1 MSHKH
6 AMIVL
11 YLIIIGMVT
20 GLIVGSFVDPEIVQ
34 SIKWMGTLFLNA
46 LRMTIV
52 PLILAAVITGIAS
65 LGDVRKLGKPGG
77 LTILYYFST
86 TVIAVIIGLIL
97 VNIIQPG
104 VGMDKVAEH
113 GLGPKPDTGATDII
127 LSMVSSNLIRDAVN
141 MQLLPLVF
149 FAVLFGA
156 AATTTGKLGEPVL
169 KFFEG
174 LNEVMMR
181 IVGWIMYLSP
191 IGVFALVATS
201 LSDAALKLCVAD
213 AATCGFS
220 GYESLMVE
228 VQKVGAYVG
237 TVLIALAVHA
247 VVLFLILVGVAKRG
261 FTFLQDM
268 SRALF
273 TAFGTASS
281 SATLPLTMECAK
293 EHGLSSRSVRFVI
306 PLGSTVNMN
315 GTALYEAVA
324 ALFIAQAYG
333 IDLTLEMQIIVAL
346 TSTMAA
352 IGAAGI
358 PNAGTVTML
367 IVLSAVGLPAEGIG
381 MLLGVDWFLDRFR
394 TSVNVWGDAVGAAVM
409 NKYMINADANE
420 ELAAIDAAEKKQI

>member
-1 MSHKH
+1 
-6 AMIVL
+6 MIVL
-11 YLIIIGMVT
+11 YLIIFGMVS
-20 GLIVGSFVDPEIVQ
+20 GLIVGAYVDPQTVQ
-34 SIKWMGTLFLNA
+34 SIDWIGTLFLNA

-52 PLILAAVITGIAS
+52 PLIMAAVITGIAS

-77 LTILYYFST
+77 LTILYYLST
-86 TVIAVIIGLIL
+86 TFIAVIIGLFF
-97 VNIIQPG
+97 VNIMLPG
-104 VGMDKVAEH
+104 EGLNMVAQSGIAER
-113 GLGPKPDTGATDII
+113 PETGATDII
-127 LSMVSSNLIRDAVN
+127 LSMVSPNLIRDAVN

-149 FAVLFGA
+149 FSILFGA
-156 AATTTGKLGEPVL
+156 AATTTGAIGKPVL
-169 KFFEG
+169 NFFEG

-191 IGVFALVATS
+191 LGVFALVAVS
-201 LSDAALKLCVAD
+201 LSNAAITLCADDPTSCGLSGGEALSQTIKSVGGYVA
-213 AATCGFS
+213 
-220 GYESLMVE
+220 
-228 VQKVGAYVG
+228 

-247 VVLFLILVGVAKRG
+247 VVLYLILTGIAKRG
-261 FTFLQDM
+261 FSFLKDM
-268 SRALF
+268 ARALL

-281 SATLPLTMECAK
+281 SATLPLTMECAQ
-293 EHGLSSRSVRFVI
+293 EHGLSPRSVRFVI

-333 IDLTLEMQIIVAL
+333 VDLTLQMQIIVAL

-420 ELAAIDAAEKKQI
+420 EMAAIDAEEKTAVNAES